1 MNKIRLLVQA
11 IVMVGILTGCDSCN
25 DDDMVVPYIII
36 KGKTVLIHNTTG
48 QDLYASGVMTKL
60 NAAADLINAANDF
73 DTTIFNTV
81 HARGMV
87 IAIENPATTWNSY
100 KTNGDGKTI
109 RFDIKYL
116 SNTGTTAGTIAGY
129 IDAGIATLNIYGNIT
144 RALRASPHR
153 VGLSPC
159 GVDLNPYG
167 VDLNPCGVDLNPCGV
182 DYSPRG
188 VDYSPCGV
196 DLSPCGV
203 DLSPY
208 SMDYRPLLRRV
219 A

>member
-1 MNKIRLLVQA
+1 MNKLRLLVQA

-25 DDDMVVPYIII
+25 DDDMVLPYIII

-60 NAAADLINAANDF
+60 NAAADLINANDNF
-73 DTTIFNTV
+73 DTATFNTV

-87 IAIENPATTWNSY
+87 IAIENPATTWTSY

-109 RFDIKYL
+109 RLDIKHL
-116 SNTGTTAGTIAGY
+116 NTVTDNTIAGL
-129 IDAGIATLNIYGNIT
+129 IEPGIATLNAYGTVT

-153 VGLSPC
+153 VGLSPYGADYSPC
-159 GVDLNPYG
+159 SVDLNPYG
-167 VDLNPCGVDLNPCGV
+167 A
-182 DYSPRG
+182 DYSPYG
-188 VDYSPCGV
+188 VGLSPCGV
-196 DLSPCGV
+196 DLSPYGADYSPCGA